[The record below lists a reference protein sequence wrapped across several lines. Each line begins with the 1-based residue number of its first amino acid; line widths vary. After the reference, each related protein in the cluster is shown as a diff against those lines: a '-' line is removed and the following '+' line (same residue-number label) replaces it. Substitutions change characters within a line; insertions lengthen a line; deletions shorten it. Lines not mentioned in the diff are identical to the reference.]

1 MSIIKD
7 FKAFIMRGNV
17 VDLAVAVVI
26 GAAFA
31 AIIASLVENVITPL
45 LLAPALKA
53 AKLQDIDGLTWGAVK
68 YGLFLAAIIKF
79 VIIAFI
85 LFLIIKAIHSFD
97 KKKEAAP
104 PEPTPTEKLL
114 TEIRDELRARN
125 SGTTPAN
132 RPVTPN

>member
-17 VDLAVAVVI
+17 IDLAVAVVI

-53 AKLQDIDGLTWGAVK
+53 AKLQDIDGLTWGAFK
-68 YGLFLAAIIKF
+68 YGLF
-79 VIIAFI
+79 
-85 LFLIIKAIHSFD
+85 
-97 KKKEAAP
+97 
-104 PEPTPTEKLL
+104 
-114 TEIRDELRARN
+114 
-125 SGTTPAN
+125 
-132 RPVTPN
+132 